1 MTTRGKCS
9 ADFEP
14 ATIQLSILGV
24 EREVSLPVPRGE
36 SSPLELLPIA
46 REISRQATGVALEAA
61 ASRGEHVPCRAGCA
75 ACCRHLVPLSS
86 LEAVALAD
94 LIAALA
100 PERRS
105 VIRDRF
111 AGAVRRMET
120 EGILDPDAPKGR
132 SSLCAQSRADESLW
146 ENASRRYFALR
157 IPCPFLENE
166 NCSIYEHRPM
176 SCREYHVTTPAELCA
191 VWNSGAKETERPVR
205 MSEELADVMSSLFD
219 VHALLI
225 PLPLL
230 LEWAEVHGEKL
241 RKTRAGEV
249 MFRALLDQLGDDAPQ
264 P

>member
-1 MTTRGKCS
+1 
-9 ADFEP
+9 
-14 ATIQLSILGV
+14 
-24 EREVSLPVPRGE
+24 
-36 SSPLELLPIA
+36 
-46 REISRQATGVALEAA
+46 
-61 ASRGEHVPCRAGCA
+61 
-75 ACCRHLVPLSS
+75 
-86 LEAVALAD
+86 
-94 LIAALA
+94 
-100 PERRS
+100 
-105 VIRDRF
+105 
-111 AGAVRRMET
+111 
-120 EGILDPDAPKGR
+120 
-132 SSLCAQSRADESLW
+132 
-146 ENASRRYFALR
+146 
-157 IPCPFLENE
+157 
-166 NCSIYEHRPM
+166 M